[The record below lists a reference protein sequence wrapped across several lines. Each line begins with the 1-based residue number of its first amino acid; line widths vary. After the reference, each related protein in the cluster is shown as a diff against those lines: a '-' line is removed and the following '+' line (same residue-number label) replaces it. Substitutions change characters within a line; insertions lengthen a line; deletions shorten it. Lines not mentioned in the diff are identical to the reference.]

1 MNISEL
7 LAQKDNLPNVPEV
20 VKELIQVLS
29 DDKADL
35 DLIAT
40 EVARDP
46 TLSVKILRMVNSSY

>member
-40 EVARDP
+40 KVARDP